1 MRGRELCA
9 QGQGLCRAPW
19 KPTPLCWRDRR
30 QSSRVQT
37 TEGASWTMS
46 LLDATGQQ
54 DLLTKGDIAHFPP
67 PVFGHSSHQKVR
79 VDANLE
85 PCFLVAPS
93 HSFVV
98 FSRSVVSDSCDP
110 MDCSPPGSSVHA
122 IFQARILE
130 WVAISFFR
138 GSSWPRE
145 WTRVSCFAGGF
156 FTTESPGKPRGSHQ
170 SIIPFE
176 VFSTLKLFSVHP
188 EEGAVRHTFIP
199 KKH

>member
-1 MRGRELCA
+1 MRGR
-9 QGQGLCRAPW
+9 GLVP
-19 KPTPLCWRDRR
+19 RDKGCVGPPGSP
-30 QSSRVQT
+30 QPPAGG
-37 TEGASWTMS
+37 TEGRALGCRPRRGGIPAQWACWMPQDSKTSW
-46 LLDATGQQ
+46 LRATSHTFLPQ
-54 DLLTKGDIAHFPP
+54 
-67 PVFGHSSHQKVR
+67 SSHQKVR
-79 VDANLE
+79 ADANLE

-93 HSFVV
+93 HSSVV

-122 IFQARILE
+122 IFRARMLE
-130 WVAISFFR
+130 WVALSFSR